1 MNKEID
7 IKDKIFEIFISEDEI
22 SSIVHSMA
30 NQINNSGVKDPLFI
44 AVLNGSFLFAAD
56 IMRKINIPNCEISFI
71 KLSSYLGTEN
81 TGKVNELIGLGKN
94 IRNRNIVILEDI
106 IDTGAQNTIDIEVGC
121 ITSGIAADI
130 CANYTDGTYSDWF
143 LPSKDELNLMHAVYS
158 NGNVANLNSN
168 YYWSS
173 TEVDG
178 DYAWSQSFTSGVQY
192 SLIKNYTFYVRAV
205 RAF

>member
-71 KLSSYLGTEN
+71 KLSSYLGTET
-81 TGKVNELIGLGKN
+81 TGEVNELIGLGKN
-94 IRNRNIVILEDI
+94 IRNRNVVILEDI
-106 IDTGAQNTIDIEVGC
+106 IDTGITLEKIMSLLEKEEVADIKVATLLFKPEAYKKDIEIDFIGKSIPNDFVVGYGLDYDE
-121 ITSGIAADI
+121 IGR
-130 CANYTDGTYSDWF
+130 N
-143 LPSKDELNLMHAVYS
+143 LPHIYKLKE
-158 NGNVANLNSN
+158 
-168 YYWSS
+168 
-173 TEVDG
+173 
-178 DYAWSQSFTSGVQY
+178 
-192 SLIKNYTFYVRAV
+192 
-205 RAF
+205 

>member
-44 AVLNGSFLFAAD
+44 AVLNGSFIFAAD

-71 KLSSYLGTEN
+71 KLSSYLGTET

-94 IRNRNIVILEDI
+94 IRNRNIVVLEDI
-106 IDTGAQNTIDIEVGC
+106 IDTGITLEKIMSLLEKEEVADIKVATLLFKPEAYKKDIEIDFIGKSIPNDFVVGYGLDYDE
-121 ITSGIAADI
+121 IGR
-130 CANYTDGTYSDWF
+130 N
-143 LPSKDELNLMHAVYS
+143 LPHIYKLKE
-158 NGNVANLNSN
+158 
-168 YYWSS
+168 
-173 TEVDG
+173 
-178 DYAWSQSFTSGVQY
+178 
-192 SLIKNYTFYVRAV
+192 
-205 RAF
+205 